1 MRRKSF
7 LLLLPAFL
15 MALSVIP
22 SMADGA
28 DQAAKKKNTTP
39 TVLEVDNDPS
49 DGTPEIYLPEPEH
62 DFGTVP
68 QRSKLTHIFKVVNKG
83 DGPLKIIKVSAS

>member
-1 MRRKSF
+1 MRSKSF
-7 LLLLPAFL
+7 LLLLPAFF
-15 MALSVIP
+15 MVLSVIP

-28 DQAAKKKNTTP
+28 DQSAKKKGKAP
-39 TVLEVDNDPS
+39 TVHTVDNDPS

-62 DFGTVP
+62 NFGTVP
-68 QRSKLTHIFKVVNKG
+68 QKSKLTHVFKVVNKG